1 MSDFDVFAVLDLYTA
16 ELETHTQTLTGGLL
30 ALEKDPSNAEPIKEM
45 LRAAHSLKGA
55 ARLMGITAAEQVAH
69 SMEDLFSAVQEGLML
84 GAHHVDALLAGVDL
98 LRLTDEIKDRES
110 LAEWTERNTPKVEA
124 LIARLKKLLDPDAA
138 PEPEPEP
145 EPIEEP
151 EEPDSPAQ
159 EPDPASGPKVPESLL
174 TATAPKSAEPAPA
187 PQASRTLR
195 LAADRLDALMGMAGE
210 IRVSA
215 RWLGHHAGDLVR
227 IKVQQMQMGAAI
239 TDLVDRLATEL
250 DLLEKDKAQA
260 LQRMARECVDAMS
273 VSIEELESFDR
284 RMFGLSN
291 SLHREVVASR
301 MRPFADLL
309 GGRQRMVRDVAR
321 ERGKKADLVV
331 FGHETPVDRDILEKV
346 EAPLTHL
353 LRNACDHGLESPQ
366 VRLSA
371 GKPENGTIRLEANH
385 RGGMLCISVSDD
397 GGGIDHEK
405 LRELVVKR
413 GLVSER
419 MATQLDKQ
427 ELTDFLFLPS
437 FSTRDKADAISG
449 RGVGLDVV
457 HSVVQDLG
465 GRLKVESEIGQGTKF
480 ELLLPITLSIIRSLL
495 VKVHGELYAF
505 PLSRIEGVMRV
516 ETEEIENI
524 EGRPH
529 VRSGETLIGLIRAS
543 RLLELPS
550 HALEDPLHVV
560 VLGDRQSRFALVVES
575 FEGEQSL
582 VVQTL
587 DRRLGKLKNL
597 ACGALTEE
605 GEPILVFDV
614 EDLKR
619 SYEKQWSQASM
630 PGAEVAQPGRKSGA
644 KRVLVVEDSITV
656 REVERQLLELQ
667 GYQVDVAVDGMDGW
681 NAVRGKSYDLV
692 VSDVDMPRMDGFQL
706 VESIKQDPKL
716 AKIPVIIVSYK
727 DREADRLRGME
738 VGADYYLT
746 KGSFQDDSFIKAV
759 RHLIGEVAR

>member
-16 ELETHTQTLTGGLL
+16 ELESHTQTLTQGLL
-30 ALEKDPSNAEPIKEM
+30 ALEKEPTQTEPINEL

-55 ARLMGITAAEQVAH
+55 ARLMGITGAEKVAH
-69 SMEDLFSAVQEGLML
+69 AMEELFSASQEGLVFA
-84 GAHHVDALLAGVDL
+84 GPHVDTLLEGVDL
-98 LRLTDEIKDRES
+98 LRLTEEIKDRES
-110 LAEWTERNTPKVEA
+110 LQEWTTRTAPRIEDLVG
-124 LIARLKKLLDPDAA
+124 RLTQLLDPDFVPAA
-138 PEPEPEP
+138 SPESEPEPEP
-145 EPIEEP
+145 ESEEP
-151 EEPDSPAQ
+151 EAEA
-159 EPDPASGPKVPESLL
+159 EIEVPEELQA
-174 TATAPKSAEPAPA
+174 ATASRPSPQ
-187 PQASRTLR
+187 QASRTLR

-215 RWLGHHAGDLVR
+215 RWLGHHSGDLVR
-227 IKVQQMQMGAAI
+227 IKVQQMQLGAAL
-239 TDLVDRLATEL
+239 TEMLDLVSPEL
-250 DLLEKDKAQA
+250 DLLGKTRAQA
-260 LQRMARECVDAMS
+260 LKKMSRECVES
-273 VSIEELESFDR
+273 LTTSIEELEEFDR

-301 MRPFADLL
+301 MRPFADVL
-309 GGRQRMVRDVAR
+309 GGHQRMVRDLAR
-321 ERGKKADLVV
+321 QRKKKAELVIE
-331 FGHETPVDRDILEKV
+331 GHETPVDRDILEKV

-353 LRNACDHGLESPQ
+353 LRNACDHGLESAAA
-366 VRLSA
+366 RKKA
-371 GKPENGTIRLEANH
+371 GKPARGTIRLEANH
-385 RGGMLCISVSDD
+385 RGGMLCLSVSDD

-405 LRELVVKR
+405 LRKIVVKR
-413 GLVSER
+413 GLVTKQI
-419 MATQLDKQ
+419 AAQLDHK

-437 FSTRDKADAISG
+437 FSTRTKADEISG

-457 HSVVQDLG
+457 HSVVQELG
-465 GRLKVESEIGQGTKF
+465 GRLNVESTLGQGTRF
-480 ELLLPITLSIIRSLL
+480 ELLLPITLSVVRSLL
-495 VKVHGELYAF
+495 VRLQSELYAF
-505 PLSRIEGVMRV
+505 PLSRIEGVLRIGAEEV
-516 ETEEIENI
+516 ESI

-529 VRSGETLIGLIRAS
+529 VRWSGDQLIGVIRAT
-543 RLLELPS
+543 RLLDLPAGELG
-550 HALEDPLHVV
+550 ERLHIV
-560 VLGDRQSRFALVVES
+560 VLGDRQSRFALVVDS

-619 SYEKQWSQASM
+619 SYEKLWNEASLE
-630 PGAEVAQPGRKSGA
+630 GSGVDTGDRVSGA

-716 AKIPVIIVSYK
+716 SSIPVIIVSYK

-759 RHLIGEVAR
+759 RHLIGEGDS